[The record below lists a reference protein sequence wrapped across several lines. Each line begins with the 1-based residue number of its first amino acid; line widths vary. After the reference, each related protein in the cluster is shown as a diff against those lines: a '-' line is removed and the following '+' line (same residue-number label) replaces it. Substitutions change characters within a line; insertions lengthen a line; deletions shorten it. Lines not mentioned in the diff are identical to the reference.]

1 MFQLAPI
8 FLIEVDQ
15 MAISAQIRDQILV
28 FQENEITEFY
38 IYQRLAAFVKNKANA
53 DILRQIAQDE
63 HRHYVEWQKL
73 TQAEVKPNWSQVW
86 FFTMI
91 SRLFGFTFGIKLME
105 RGEDDA
111 QRKYETVSNEIP
123 EAKMIIHE
131 EIAHEEALIAMLDE
145 ESLRYAGS
153 MVLGLS
159 DALVELTGA
168 LAGFTLALQ
177 NTNLIALSG
186 LITGVAATMSM
197 AASEYLSTR
206 AESDGKNPVKSAIYT
221 GVAYI
226 VTVAIL
232 ITPYLVLDNYY
243 LCLVISLT
251 SAVIIIAVFNYYIA
265 VAKDESFSKRF
276 FEMAGI
282 SLGVAV
288 LSFIFGYVIR
298 NTLGIEV

>member
-1 MFQLAPI
+1 MELSRELHSQL
-8 FLIEVDQ
+8 LKY
-15 MAISAQIRDQILV
+15 
-28 FQENEITEFY
+28 QENEITEFH
-38 IYQRLAAFVKNKANA
+38 IYQRLANVVKDKENA
-53 DILRQIAQDE
+53 QVLNQIALDE
-63 HRHYVEWQKL
+63 KRHYEKWRIL
-73 TQAEVKPNWSQVW
+73 TQTDVRPNQSRVNFYYW
-86 FFTMI
+86 I

-105 RGEDDA
+105 KGEDTA
-111 QRKYETVSNEIP
+111 QQAYDLLRAELPVAE
-123 EAKMIIHE
+123 EIIHDE
-131 EIAHEEALIAMLDE
+131 NAHEEALIAMLDE

-186 LITGVAATMSM
+186 LITGIAATMSM

-226 VTVAIL
+226 LTVAVL
-232 ITPYLVLDNYY
+232 ITPYLLLENYY
-243 LCLVISLT
+243 ICLGISLT
-251 SAVIIIAVFNYYIA
+251 SAVIIIAVFNYYIS
-265 VAKDESFSKRF
+265 VARDESFKKRF

-282 SLGVAV
+282 SLGVAG
-288 LSFIFGYVIR
+288 LSFVLGFVIR
-298 NTLGIEV
+298 NTLGIEI

>member
-1 MFQLAPI
+1 MEYRP
-8 FLIEVDQ
+8 E
-15 MAISAQIRDQILV
+15 IRKQILSY
-28 FQENEITEFY
+28 QENELTEY
-38 IYQRLAAFVKNKANA
+38 HIYQRLAAIVKDEENSKV
-53 DILRQIAQDE
+53 LRRIAQDE
-63 HRHYVEWQKL
+63 KHHYDRWKQL
-73 TQAEVKPNWSQVW
+73 TGVDVKPNQSKIR
-86 FFTMI
+86 FYTLI

-105 RGEDDA
+105 QGEEKAKDNYSLLISEVKEAGDILHD
-111 QRKYETVSNEIP
+111 EIV
-123 EAKMIIHE
+123 
-131 EIAHEEALIAMLDE
+131 HEEALIGMLDE

-186 LITGVAATMSM
+186 LITGIAATMSM

-206 AESDGKNPVKSAIYT
+206 AESDGKNPVKSALYT

-232 ITPYLVLDNYY
+232 IAPYLVLENYY
-243 LCLVISLT
+243 VCLAISLT

-265 VAKDESFSKRF
+265 VAKDESFKKRF

-288 LSFIFGYVIR
+288 LSFIFGYIIR
-298 NTLGIEV
+298 NTLGIEI